1 MEIFTVKDLSF
12 TYAGEKE
19 QTLRGVSLRVS
30 PGEFVL
36 LTGSTGCGKT
46 TLLRMLKHSVAPV
59 GERAGEILFCG
70 TDVRGLS
77 GRELVSGIG
86 FVFQNPDTQ
95 IVCKTAY
102 AELHYGAENIG
113 LSAAQTARAI
123 AEVSCYFGMGD
134 LLERDVACLSGGQN
148 QLLNLAAAL
157 ILRPK
162 VLILDEPTAQIDP
175 VYAAEFLAVLRR
187 INQETGMAVLLS
199 EQTLEEAFPIADRV
213 IVMADGRIVDDGPA
227 RAVAARLLRSDLPS
241 AAALP
246 APVRLYGAL
255 GGEGPVPL
263 TIKEARALL
272 AARPELPVSR
282 PSAPREKGRPAVE
295 VKNVRYRYDRSAPDI
310 LRDACLRANYG
321 ELLALHGANGAGKT
335 TLLRILSGRCSPWRG
350 KVRFENP
357 KAAKVYLPQ
366 NPRLSF
372 LKDTLLEDIEF
383 LLAQTGQPADRVA
396 EMMRRHPFFARLG
409 PLMYRNPLDLSGG
422 QQQMAALFKA
432 MLAEPDVLLLDEPTK
447 GLDARLKSE
456 LAELIAA
463 LKSAGVCMIMASH
476 DVEFSAAVADRCAM
490 LFSGVIVQDDAPY
503 DFFVSNRFYTTGLC
517 KITNGILSRPAVR
530 FSDLGAAMEVYV

>member
-1 MEIFTVKDLSF
+1 M
-12 TYAGEKE
+12 
-19 QTLRGVSLRVS
+19 
-30 PGEFVL
+30 
-36 LTGSTGCGKT
+36 
-46 TLLRMLKHSVAPV
+46 
-59 GERAGEILFCG
+59 
-70 TDVRGLS
+70 
-77 GRELVSGIG
+77 
-86 FVFQNPDTQ
+86 
-95 IVCKTAY
+95 
-102 AELHYGAENIG
+102 
-113 LSAAQTARAI
+113 
-123 AEVSCYFGMGD
+123 
-134 LLERDVACLSGGQN
+134 
-148 QLLNLAAAL
+148 
-157 ILRPK
+157 
-162 VLILDEPTAQIDP
+162 
-175 VYAAEFLAVLRR
+175 
-187 INQETGMAVLLS
+187 
-199 EQTLEEAFPIADRV
+199 
-213 IVMADGRIVDDGPA
+213 
-227 RAVAARLLRSDLPS
+227 
-241 AAALP
+241 P
-246 APVRLYGAL
+246 APVRLSGAL